1 MISVVEKSTLHK
13 PGPMSAMGKKQVLP
27 SPQLFKP
34 SLDLEPAGVADVAM
48 LTIRAVDSQEGEQVA
63 GPASQVH
70 NHLIHMFR
78 RRDT

>member
-1 MISVVEKSTLHK
+1 
-13 PGPMSAMGKKQVLP
+13 
-27 SPQLFKP
+27 
-34 SLDLEPAGVADVAM
+34 M

-70 NHLIHMFR
+70 NHLIHVFR